1 MQLVGTDLH
10 RYRTSHSHTP
20 SSITLW
26 PIAGASAS
34 YLRSRISSVSRSL
47 YCTGITNSPSAN
59 QQPCKKRSNALAIS
73 PIVCLNYCNREF
85 LYRRVRMLFRQM
97 ECFLAVARLGNVSR
111 AAEEMYLTQPTLTA
125 RLKGLEEDLGDQLFV
140 RTSRGM
146 RLTEAGKEFVPYAER
161 CLASLEEG
169 RQRLR
174 ELRGATGGRLALGTS
189 PGVSTY
195 ALPAILKRFT
205 AAHPRVSVSVR
216 TGHSENILEMVLKEE
231 VHLGLAREIDHPE
244 VESMALYKDELV
256 LVVNPQHRFTEK
268 GTAEIS
274 EVGQEQLI
282 MFDSSSSYYELTQSL
297 FRNAGIREF
306 SAIELDNI
314 EAAKRMVEHR
324 LGVAFLPR
332 TAVVRS
338 VAAGHLSLIE
348 VEDSPEIQRPIVA
361 IRRRDVPLTGTVQA
375 FLEVAG
381 SMGETR
387 NRAQLSPTLAAE
399 FENLQLIDLFT

>member
-1 MQLVGTDLH
+1 
-10 RYRTSHSHTP
+10 
-20 SSITLW
+20 
-26 PIAGASAS
+26 
-34 YLRSRISSVSRSL
+34 
-47 YCTGITNSPSAN
+47 
-59 QQPCKKRSNALAIS
+59 
-73 PIVCLNYCNREF
+73 
-85 LYRRVRMLFRQM
+85 M

-195 ALPAILKRFT
+195 ALPAILERFT

-231 VHLGLAREIDHPE
+231 VHLGLA
-244 VESMALYKDELV
+244 
-256 LVVNPQHRFTEK
+256 
-268 GTAEIS
+268 
-274 EVGQEQLI
+274 
-282 MFDSSSSYYELTQSL
+282 
-297 FRNAGIREF
+297 REF

-338 VAAGHLSLIE
+338 VAAGHLSLVE